1 MEWINLWK
9 DETITAQH
17 GRPAVLPFLLDEPG
31 VHPAVLVIPGGG
43 YGMVCEPTEGTPTA
57 REFNKL
63 GYHAFVLNYRTAPS
77 RWPEPQLDAMRAIK
91 MIRANAKDW
100 KVDPDKVFSCGF
112 SAGGHLAGSL
122 GVLCGDLDASCGDD
136 CDNFSHIPNAMLLCY
151 GVLAFE
157 EWSHNGTQKCL
168 LGDNYKEIRQKYSLP
183 DFITAQTPPAFL
195 MHTICDQI
203 VPYRNSIAFAD
214 SMAKAGR
221 PCELVLNYWGD
232 HGMLLGKNTLDVSEW
247 PEQADRFLKSLEL
260 AENDPEFRERY
271 TNKYQCQQTGN
282 F

>member
-77 RWPEPQLDAMRAIK
+77 RWPEPQLDAMRAMKI
-91 MIRANAKDW
+91 IRANAGKWGVQSDRIA
-100 KVDPDKVFSCGF
+100 VCGF

-122 GVLCGDLDASCGDD
+122 GTICRGLDASDGDEAD
-136 CDNFSHIPNAMLLCY
+136 KFSHVPDMMILCY

-157 EWSHNGTQKCL
+157 PWSENGTQRNL
-168 LGDNYKEIRQKYSLP
+168 LGEDYETRRQECSLP
-183 DFITAQTPPAFL
+183 EHVGADTPPAYL
-195 MHTICDQI
+195 LHTIGDQL
-203 VPYRNSIAFAD
+203 VPYRNSMEFANA
-214 SMAKAGR
+214 MAAAGI
-221 PCELVLNYWGD
+221 PCELQLDNWGD
-232 HGMLLGKNTLDVSEW
+232 HGMLLGRTTLDTGMWMER
-247 PEQADRFLKSLEL
+247 AHRFMQILDSVKK
-260 AENDPEFRERY
+260 DPEYLKRY
-271 TNKYQCQQTGN
+271 THLYQVDRLD
-282 F
+282 